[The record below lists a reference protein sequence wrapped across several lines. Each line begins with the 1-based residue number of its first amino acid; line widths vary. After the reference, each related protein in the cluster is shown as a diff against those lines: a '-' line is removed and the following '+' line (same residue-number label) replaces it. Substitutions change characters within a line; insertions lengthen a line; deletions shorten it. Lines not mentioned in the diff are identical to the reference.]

1 LISQKSKQTD
11 RFALKGLFLSAKHNS
26 TTNSFK
32 KSSNGRGILGLTA
45 LSFYKLLKY
54 SRRVFYVKKV
64 KNLEF
69 FRENLIFEYFP
80 PQKVGEQN
88 F

>member
-1 LISQKSKQTD
+1 MFCNVSRQSVHFRAD
-11 RFALKGLFLSAKHNS
+11 SLK
-26 TTNSFK
+26 
-32 KSSNGRGILGLTA
+32 
-45 LSFYKLLKY
+45 FYKLLKY